1 MRLEFFLTFVLAFL
15 FAIYGTPV
23 AIAAARKFGV
33 VDKPDGNLK
42 THKEPVPYLGGLAVY
57 LSFLLALGMVYDFSR
72 EVLGI
77 ILSGTIVV
85 LLGLIDDFGVLSPGM
100 KFLGQLVAVFILLKS
115 GVMITVIALPPWL
128 AILLTIFWMIGIING
143 FNIIDVMD
151 GLSSGIAFFA
161 SLAFFVVAV
170 INSEPM
176 IAIIS
181 IALAGSLLGFLYY
194 NFEPAKIYLG
204 DTGSMFIG
212 LILGALAMT
221 GKYSF
226 NNNVGFLAPLVI
238 LAVPIF
244 DTILVMYLRALRRK
258 SIFLGS
264 KDHFA
269 LRLRKWT
276 LSVRRTVLLSYGA
289 SLCLSILGIA
299 VIFTDNTTALSLVA
313 VILLFFLL
321 IARWLKR
328 IDVGF

>member
-1 MRLEFFLTFVLAFL
+1 MRIEYYLTFVLAFL

-23 AIAAARKFGV
+23 AIVAAKKFGV

-42 THKEPVPYLGGLAVY
+42 TQKEPVPYLGGLAVY

-72 EVLGI
+72 EILGI

-115 GVMITVIALPPWL
+115 DVMITVVALPPWL
-128 AILLTIFWMIGIING
+128 AILLTIVWMIGIING

-151 GLSSGIAFFA
+151 GFSTGTAFFA
-161 SLAFFVVAV
+161 SLAFFTVAV
-170 INSEPM
+170 INGDPL
-176 IAIIS
+176 IAIVS

-194 NFEPAKIYLG
+194 NFEPARIYLG

-221 GKYSF
+221 GRYSF
-226 NNNVGFLAPLVI
+226 NNDYGFLAPLVI
-238 LAVPIF
+238 LGMPIF
-244 DTILVMYLRALRRK
+244 DTFLVMYLRALRKK

-269 LRLRKWT
+269 LRLRKWALT
-276 LSVRRTVLLSYGA
+276 VRKTVLLSYGI
-289 SLCLSILGIA
+289 SLLLGVFGIA
-299 VIFTDNTTALSLVA
+299 IIFTDDTTTLYIVSI
-313 VILLFFLL
+313 ILLLFLL
-321 IARWLKR
+321 IARWMER